1 MDEYKTYQC
10 CRCGEKFLGT
20 ESYSRDDGFYV
31 EYWGS
36 SVWMPYVVSICPVC
50 ESEDIYEV
58 EEEEEE

>member
-50 ESEDIYEV
+50 ESDDS
-58 EEEEEE
+58 